1 MSTNREQPDERL
13 WELDITLCDDGDI
26 LLKQGD
32 CPDCGDDICV
42 RLHRSHL
49 PLLAETAGWLTQ
61 NVYQRGIERMRDK
74 LDLLAAMVR
83 AHCQEGHPLR
93 AAADELVGRPSKP
106 SAPPMIANDG
116 EPHAGSAAD
125 EQPGLFDG

>member
-1 MSTNREQPDERL
+1 MTTNREPDERL
-13 WELDITLCDDGDI
+13 WELSITTCDDGDI

-32 CPDCGDDICV
+32 CPDCGDDIFV

-49 PLLAETAGWLTQ
+49 PLLAEIAGWCTEADFRRAIAQ
-61 NVYQRGIERMRDK
+61 SNERLR
-74 LDLLAAMVR
+74 LLAAMVR